1 MQFDRFGRRDFIT
14 LLGGAAVTWPLAAR
28 AQQAERLRRIGVL
41 IAIAEID
48 PEAQVRVSV
57 FREAMQALGWV
68 DGRNVRLDIRYAAGD
83 SERMRA
89 YATELAA
96 MTPEVILANASA
108 SLAAVQRETRT
119 IPIVFVQVA
128 DPVGGGFVES
138 LARPGGNITGFAST
152 EYEMGGKWLELLKE
166 IAPAVTRVAVLRDPA
181 IPSGAGQLGAI
192 QAVAP
197 SFRVSITPAAARD
210 AGEIE
215 RAINAFAREPN
226 GGLIVLPSALTALH
240 RDLIVDLVA
249 RLRLLTVYPYRY
261 FATRGG
267 LVSYGIDNIDLFRRA
282 AGYVDRILKGDKPAD
297 LPVQAPTR
305 FELVIN
311 LKTAKALELTVPP
324 MLLAAR
330 RSPPVGDPGQCQL
343 SAAVL
348 EMDEAA
354 TAAARW
360 ASMPPNWKSD
370 ERGTLSPPSKSS
382 RGVSMPLCLL
392 RYARSE

>member
-166 IAPAVTRVAVLRDPA
+166 IAPAVTRVAVLRDPT

-282 AGYVDRILKGDKPAD
+282 AGYVDRI
-297 LPVQAPTR
+297 
-305 FELVIN
+305 
-311 LKTAKALELTVPP
+311 
-324 MLLAAR
+324 
-330 RSPPVGDPGQCQL
+330 
-343 SAAVL
+343 
-348 EMDEAA
+348 
-354 TAAARW
+354 
-360 ASMPPNWKSD
+360 
-370 ERGTLSPPSKSS
+370 
-382 RGVSMPLCLL
+382 
-392 RYARSE
+392 